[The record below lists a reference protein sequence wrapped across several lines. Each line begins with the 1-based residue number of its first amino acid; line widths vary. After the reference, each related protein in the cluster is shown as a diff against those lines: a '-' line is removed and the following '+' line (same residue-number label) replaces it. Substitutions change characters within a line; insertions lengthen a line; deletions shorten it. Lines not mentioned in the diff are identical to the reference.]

1 MAIRTKSKRNSSKS
15 EGRVKPCDEKLVKQL
30 AVRLSV
36 AEYDKVI
43 TTANS
48 QGRTASNYL
57 RRVLLGIEK
66 GI

>member
-1 MAIRTKSKRNSSKS
+1 MEAVSKSKRSSSKS
-15 EGRVKPCDEKLVKQL
+15 EGRVSPCDEKLVKQL

-36 AEYDKVI
+36 AEYNKVVKA
-43 TTANS
+43 ANS

-57 RRVLLGIEK
+57 RRVLVGIEK